1 MTVTT
6 RISLLLKTNNFHYFF
21 IIIFLFS
28 LKTSAQSDTIFFNSK
43 WKTTVKDSAVYY
55 RLKPFKVKT
64 KKAIGRK
71 IEYLD
76 SVYVIKDY
84 YIKNNAM
91 QFEGYAKDP
100 EGNYNVGKAK
110 WYNEDGTISGS
121 RDFQKPAPGTFRV
134 PAPPI
139 SYINYSITDKS
150 LLTLG
155 SEFCLDCQMTN
166 RKLFLG
172 LGFGFTNSYNG
183 QYYGLP
189 DLHLSYNVSILFAK
203 IGTTHKNSYLLG
215 GLTLMNFI
223 DLGFGYSLP
232 YNPDVAPAF
241 KGFTMSLN
249 LRFTR
254 NRKAYSQFMGY

>member
-1 MTVTT
+1 MQTIPNLYFSSQKNTLYY
-6 RISLLLKTNNFHYFF
+6 LLALL
-21 IIIFLFS
+21 FLFS
-28 LKTSAQSDTIFFNSK
+28 SRLAAQSDTIFFNSK
-43 WKTTVKDSAVYY
+43 WKATVKDSAVYY
-55 RLKPFKVKT
+55 RLKPIKIKT

-71 IEYLD
+71 IEYVD
-76 SVYVIKDY
+76 SLYVIKDY
-84 YIKNNAM
+84 YIKNNTL
-91 QFEGYAKDP
+91 QFEGYSKDID
-100 EGNYNVGKAK
+100 GNYNAGKAK
-110 WYNEDGTISGS
+110 WYNEDGTLSSS

-134 PAPPI
+134 PSPPI
-139 SYINYSITDKS
+139 TYLNYSIADKS

-155 SEFCLDCQMTN
+155 TEFCLNCQTSK
-166 RKLFLG
+166 KLFLG
-172 LGFGFTNSYNG
+172 LGYGVTNSYNG

-232 YNPDVAPAF
+232 YDKNKAPAF
-241 KGFTMSLN
+241 EGFTMSLN

-254 NRKAYSQFMGY
+254 NKKAYSQPIGY